1 MEKVMVLP
9 EKKRSASGSTI
20 GCGAAAAA
28 AAGDAAG
35 FAAGLPDGAAGL
47 AAADGLPAGAA
58 GAAGLLGA
66 AVGDAAGAGWHAAR
80 ASVAPSAHTSG
91 ERQVRRRVRNPETIH
106 RIAFLLG
113 SRQKELVAAG
123 RVFHANSRD

>member
-20 GCGAAAAA
+20 GCGAAAAAAA

-47 AAADGLPAGAA
+47 AAADGLPA

-91 ERQVRRRVRNPETIH
+91 ERQVRRRVRDPETIH